1 MSYLTKVR
9 IATQNLEDKIIDYQ
23 DWAEIVLG
31 SDYRDY
37 FSSEYIRR
45 AVRIFSLYLDRLESD
60 FVNIDNFGDS
70 AKSELQSILEAKE
83 ELIKER
89 KKLQTVNAQAQEY
102 YRAAGRSELLAEQ
115 IKEAVAELEPIEV
128 KHYKFEKP
136 EQSVGLLCITD
147 AHYDS
152 NFTVK
157 GLNGQEPINVYD
169 KHIFQDRMWRLLG
182 QMIGDIGGDVGIDK
196 LKIVFQGDSLEG
208 LIRASSLTKLRQPVV
223 KSTVEFAE
231 FVSQWLARAYEE
243 LKIPIDVAFVPGNHT
258 VCRYLSQK
266 PEFPEENLEYI
277 IYSIVKIRLE
287 NTEINVEPYDDVYFT
302 KIFNENFLFAHG
314 ETKDLEALMNYFENL
329 YGIDIDACYGAHY
342 HSESSKSVGV
352 GSVGSKRV
360 IRVPSMVGLDP
371 FAKKILRNNR
381 AGAYF
386 AVFTEEGEAF
396 NKIYYLN

>member
-1 MSYLTKVR
+1 M
-9 IATQNLEDKIIDYQ
+9 
-23 DWAEIVLG
+23 
-31 SDYRDY
+31 
-37 FSSEYIRR
+37 
-45 AVRIFSLYLDRLESD
+45 
-60 FVNIDNFGDS
+60 
-70 AKSELQSILEAKE
+70 
-83 ELIKER
+83 
-89 KKLQTVNAQAQEY
+89 
-102 YRAAGRSELLAEQ
+102 
-115 IKEAVAELEPIEV
+115 
-128 KHYKFEKP
+128 
-136 EQSVGLLCITD
+136 LCIAD

-157 GLNGQEPINVYD
+157 GLNGQDPINVYD

-182 QMIGDIGGDVGIDK
+182 QMISDDVSINK

-231 FVSQWLARAYEE
+231 FVSQWLVRTYEE
-243 LKIPIDVAFVPGNHT
+243 LKVPIDVAFVPGNHT

-386 AVFTEEGEAF
+386 AAFTEEGEAF